1 MKRIGVM
8 AATAMIALLLAL
20 PLGLAMAQD
29 GNSGNVPPATLFG
42 TAMAD
47 GFEVPPGTMIVAMV
61 GDEKIGSTEVMADGK
76 FGPLTL
82 MAPSGDDMMV
92 SFMVGER
99 MSDYM
104 YDWMSGGAEAMVMIN
119 AKPGAGRLS
128 HRHGK
133 YDGPRRSLVVAAG
146 PAGDMGPEGTMGLD
160 GTQGAQGAQG
170 TQGEPGVAGA
180 DGADGAEG
188 PSRSCRWSWPPWSY
202 GIAGNHC
209 ADRSN
214 HCRDYRSGRHHHGTP
229 PNSSLS
235 LVAEE
240 WQPTAP
246 VDFGRRGLLFC
257 GWELFQCKS

>member
-1 MKRIGVM
+1 MKKIGAM

-47 GFEVPPGTMIVAMV
+47 GFAVPMGTMIVAMV
-61 GDEKIGSTEVMADGK
+61 GDEKVGSTEVMANGK

-82 MAPSGDDMMV
+82 MAPSGDGTMV

-119 AKPGAGRLS
+119 AN
-128 HRHGK
+128 
-133 YDGPRRSLVVAAG
+133 LVPDASAMEGMTG
-146 PAGDMGPEGTMGLD
+146 PAGARGPAGSAGSAGAMGPEGAMGSE
-160 GTQGAQGAQG
+160 GAQGAQG

-180 DGADGAEG
+180 DGSDGTEG
-188 PSRSCRWSWPPWSY
+188 AAGPAGTVGPAGPTGSM
-202 GIAGNHC
+202 GIIA
-209 ADRSN
+209 
-214 HCRDYRSGRHHHGTP
+214 
-229 PNSSLS
+229 LI
-235 LVAEE
+235 VAIV
-240 WQPTAP
+240 AAIIA
-246 VDFGRRGLLFC
+246 VAAIIMGRR
-257 GWELFQCKS
+257 QAAASA

>member
-1 MKRIGVM
+1 MKRIGAM

-47 GFEVPPGTMIVAMV
+47 GFAVPPGTMIVAMV

-82 MAPSGDDMMV
+82 MAPSGEDMMV

-104 YDWMSGGAEAMVMIN
+104 FEWMSGGAEAMVMIN
-119 AKPGAGRLS
+119 AN
-128 HRHGK
+128 
-133 YDGPRRSLVVAAG
+133 LVPDASAMEGMTG
-146 PAGDMGPEGTMGLD
+146 PAGARGPAGPDGGMGPEGTMGSE
-160 GTQGAQGAQG
+160 GAQGAQG

-180 DGADGAEG
+180 NGADGTEG
-188 PSRSCRWSWPPWSY
+188 AAGPAGEVGPPGPTGSM
-202 GIAGNHC
+202 GIIA
-209 ADRSN
+209 
-214 HCRDYRSGRHHHGTP
+214 
-229 PNSSLS
+229 LI
-235 LVAEE
+235 VAIV
-240 WQPTAP
+240 AAI
-246 VDFGRRGLLFC
+246 VAVAAIIMGRR
-257 GWELFQCKS
+257 QATAASA